1 MTAGSWSW
9 TALAAWMAMFD
20 VDAHVDGP
28 AELRDAVAGLA
39 TWYADAA
46 R

>member
-1 MTAGSWSW
+1 
-9 TALAAWMAMFD
+9 MFG
-20 VDAHVDGP
+20 VDAHVEGP